1 MDKARID
8 TILAPVGTAEQT
20 RREETVRKDF
30 LQKAKQVAARV
41 PFVEDIVAAYF
52 CAMDPKTPTRAKAIL
67 IAALAYFVLPID
79 FIPDFLL
86 VLGFTDDVAVATAA
100 IATETVVTVTRMP
113 SRTAKGS
120 SPTCMS
126 AHRTAWPRPRG
137 SPWRT

>member
-8 TILAPVGTAEQT
+8 TVLAPVGTAEQA
-20 RREETVRKDF
+20 RREDTVRKDF
-30 LQKAKQVAARV
+30 LRKAKQVAARV
-41 PFVEDIVAAYF
+41 PFIEDIVAAYF

-100 IATETVVTVTRMP
+100 IATVKPHIKKRHYDKA
-113 SRTAKGS
+113 RTLL
-120 SPTCMS
+120 TD
-126 AHRTAWPRPRG
+126 
-137 SPWRT
+137 